1 MAPTVEADSLS
12 AITSLA
18 SNPPLDPNLPVT
30 RHEPLVLYIAR
41 VPGSRG
47 IGWLILFKAPIAD
60 SLRCFSHAVETKR
73 KSSYCRRCTKLALL
87 SPHPWPNRRATTGRH
102 PFRRS

>member
-12 AITSLA
+12 TLISLA
-18 SNPPLDPNLPVT
+18 SNPPLDPNVPVA

-47 IGWLILFKAPIAD
+47 
-60 SLRCFSHAVETKR
+60 
-73 KSSYCRRCTKLALL
+73 TKL
-87 SPHPWPNRRATTGRH
+87 
-102 PFRRS
+102 

>member
-1 MAPTVEADSLS
+1 MAPTIEADSLS
-12 AITSLA
+12 DLTSLA

-47 IGWLILFKAPIAD
+47 TTWL
-60 SLRCFSHAVETKR
+60 T
-73 KSSYCRRCTKLALL
+73 L
-87 SPHPWPNRRATTGRH
+87 SGSGR
-102 PFRRS
+102 

>member
-18 SNPPLDPNLPVT
+18 SDPPLDPNLPVT

-47 IGWLILFKAPIAD
+47 T
-60 SLRCFSHAVETKR
+60 R
-73 KSSYCRRCTKLALL
+73 
-87 SPHPWPNRRATTGRH
+87 
-102 PFRRS
+102 

>member
-1 MAPTVEADSLS
+1 MAPTIEADSLS
-12 AITSLA
+12 DLTSLA

-47 IGWLILFKAPIAD
+47 TTWLILSGP
-60 SLRCFSHAVETKR
+60 SR
-73 KSSYCRRCTKLALL
+73 
-87 SPHPWPNRRATTGRH
+87 
-102 PFRRS
+102 